1 MASSIY
7 SMEGATGKPIVV
19 PRLNMAM
26 TAQRLSI
33 STFNGGDSISERL
46 HDEKRRRPFV
56 SSNNASTNFDSNS
69 RHNTIDRSGHVSKFG
84 LLDKL
89 ERKIGSV

>member
-1 MASSIY
+1 
-7 SMEGATGKPIVV
+7 MEGATGKPIVV

-46 HDEKRRRPFV
+46 HDEEDHSWAAIMQAQTSIRTQDITQLTDQDMYQSLV
-56 SSNNASTNFDSNS
+56 C
-69 RHNTIDRSGHVSKFG
+69 
-84 LLDKL
+84 
-89 ERKIGSV
+89 